1 MASMNRYIDQGSRN
15 DGGRT
20 DSGYGLDRSGGLERA
35 GLAAF
40 RMHADTNQARSLT
53 RLIESEIIPRM
64 MVVHA
69 IETPAPVAVAADVM
83 ISAQEVEA
91 FAPLAMQ
98 VEADDLIVHVEA
110 LLARGVPFES
120 VLVDLLAPTA
130 RVLGEYWESDR
141 CDFVD
146 VTMGLWRLQEVV
158 HEISGR
164 LPTARG
170 GENNGRRALFTA
182 LPGEQHT
189 LGAVMIDDIFRS
201 EGWQT
206 DRLCDPQTA
215 EVLSC
220 AQESWFDIIGLTVTC
235 ECHIGALRSIIVALR
250 KISKNPRV
258 AILVGGRLFT
268 ADPDLALQVGADAT
282 VPDAKTAPR
291 VASELVRERERA
303 VAT

>member
-1 MASMNRYIDQGSRN
+1 MASMNRYVDQSSHNDGSRA
-15 DGGRT
+15 DGG
-20 DSGYGLDRSGGLERA
+20 YGQDRNGGLERA
-35 GLAAF
+35 GFAAF
-40 RMHADTNQARSLT
+40 RMQVEASQARSLT

-69 IETPAPVAVAADVM
+69 IETPAPAARAPDAA
-83 ISAQEVEA
+83 ISLREVEM

-98 VEADDLIVHVEA
+98 VEADELLVEVEA
-110 LLARGVPFES
+110 LLARGVPFET

-130 RVLGEYWESDR
+130 RVLGEYWETDR

-158 HEISGR
+158 HELSGR
-164 LPTARG
+164 LPTGRPGPDGA
-170 GENNGRRALFTA
+170 RRALFA
-182 LPGEQHT
+182 PMPGEQHT
-189 LGAVMIDDIFRS
+189 LGVVMIDDIFRS

-206 DRLCDPQTA
+206 DRLCEPQTA
-215 EVLSC
+215 EVLAC
-220 AQESWFDIIGLTVTC
+220 AQESWFDIIGLTVSC
-235 ECHIGALRSIIVALR
+235 ECHIGPLRSIIVALR

-282 VPDAKTAPR
+282 VPDAKTAPK